1 MAMGHSQH
9 HKQKRTA
16 RPRRASV
23 CTGRSVVLN
32 THFTAAQASLRALC
46 RAPGQGQRWS
56 APPSSSPQGHP
67 TNPVTSSSPLAR
79 SLAGRPL
86 RGGPAAILGSGAC
99 AVRSGSDGA
108 GTDQRRAGYGGP
120 GVGGVGLI
128 RAPGRARGLGAARGQ
143 HGGRPSRGSSVSRL
157 VPRRTPGTRWRAA
170 PPLSPRDAV
179 GLEAAGGT
187 RSSIKPLTEGGA
199 RCGGSA

>member
-1 MAMGHSQH
+1 MGHSQH

-56 APPSSSPQGHP
+56 APPSSSSSPQGHP

-128 RAPGRARGLGAARGQ
+128 RAPGRTRGRARPAR
-143 HGGRPSRGSSVSRL
+143 GRPSRGSSVSRL

-170 PPLSPRDAV
+170 PPTVPAGCRGSGSGRRD
-179 GLEAAGGT
+179 
-187 RSSIKPLTEGGA
+187 PLIDKTPQ
-199 RCGGSA
+199 

>member
-1 MAMGHSQH
+1 MGHSQH

-56 APPSSSPQGHP
+56 APPSSSSPQGHP

-143 HGGRPSRGSSVSRL
+143 HGGAPRGAVPSRGSC
-157 VPRRTPGTRWRAA
+157 PAGPPGQDGGL
-170 PPLSPRDAV
+170 PPPPSPRDAV